1 MTGVQ
6 LIAAVFALA
15 MLYQVYMNFRRSE
28 LSIGGVVFWAG
39 LWLVLLAVTLFP
51 GVFQRLISVVHVARL
66 LDLVT
71 IGGLL
76 ILGGV
81 AYQLQVSIRRQ
92 QRSIENLVR
101 SLALRDLP
109 AELPGN

>member
-6 LIAAVFALA
+6 LIAAVFAVA
-15 MLYQVYMNFRRSE
+15 MLYQVYMNFRRGE
-28 LSIGGVVFWAG
+28 LTIGVTAFWGG
-39 LWLVLLAVTLFP
+39 LWLALIAVTLFP

-81 AYQLQVSIRRQ
+81 AYQLQLSVRRQ
-92 QRSIENLVR
+92 QRSLEALVR
-101 SLALRDLP
+101 NLALRDLP
-109 AELPGN
+109 AEQRES